1 MKVAIIGAG
10 MVGSAAGFS
19 IASAG
24 IAQEIV
30 FVDKSPALA
39 RAQAEDIAHA
49 VPFGP
54 ACVLRHGGYDQV
66 SGADLIVI
74 AAGVAQQPGE
84 TRLNLLSRNRA
95 VFADVC
101 GQITRHAPDAV
112 LLVATNPVD
121 IMTQITQDLT
131 GFPARRVIGSGTI
144 LDTARFRAL
153 LGTHFGISP
162 QSVHAYVLGEHG
174 DSEVLAWSSARAGSL
189 PLTTFA
195 AQIAAPITAAV
206 RGEVDSAVRN
216 AAYSIINGKGATW
229 FGIGAGLAAI
239 ARAVL
244 RDEQT
249 VLSVSM
255 VTHDVVGVRDV
266 ALSLPRIVGAG
277 GIHADLMPDLSPDED
292 RALHHSA
299 TILRRT
305 WDDLGQATA

>member
-66 SGADLIVI
+66 AGADLIVI

-84 TRLNLLSRNRA
+84 TRLNLLARNRA

-101 GQITRHAPDAV
+101 GQITRYAPDAV

-144 LDTARFRAL
+144 LDTARFRTL

-206 RGEVDSAVRN
+206 RG
-216 AAYSIINGKGATW
+216 
-229 FGIGAGLAAI
+229 
-239 ARAVL
+239 
-244 RDEQT
+244 
-249 VLSVSM
+249 
-255 VTHDVVGVRDV
+255 
-266 ALSLPRIVGAG
+266 
-277 GIHADLMPDLSPDED
+277 
-292 RALHHSA
+292 
-299 TILRRT
+299 
-305 WDDLGQATA
+305 